1 MDNKLPVFPN
11 VHIRL
16 CLIIITKTKG
26 GCCVMRIQ
34 FKRFQFLKRLTE
46 NCEVE
51 INQNAEVKKDT
62 QIGVGKC
69 FG

>member
-1 MDNKLPVFPN
+1 MDIKLPVFPN

-34 FKRFQFLKRLTE
+34 FKHFQFLKRLTE
-46 NCEVE
+46 KCEVD
-51 INQNAEVKKDT
+51 INQDAEVKKDT
-62 QIGVGKC
+62 QISAEKC